1 MKDYAM
7 TGEPFRPDALA
18 YERVTVIGA
27 GSWGTALAVT
37 LARAGCTTT
46 LCGRDPSVI
55 DEINKQS
62 TTERFL
68 PGVRLPETLRAE
80 TDLPTALE
88 QADAVLIVVPSRSVR
103 NVARQVA
110 EHLPKHIP
118 VAVCAKG
125 IEPETGLLMTQVA
138 EEELGGHAVGCV
150 SGPTFALETALG
162 HPTAAT
168 VAFPFSYADRLK
180 PQQSP
185 AVRLAVSLSTESFR
199 AYVSDDLV
207 GVEIG
212 GAVKNIIAIACGLM
226 TGAGFAE
233 NTRAALI
240 TRGLDEM
247 KALAE
252 ALGGRRETVT
262 GLSGIGDLSLTC
274 SSPTSRNMALGL
286 QLGQGTPRADC
297 FEGRP
302 VVVEGEMNAKSVTDL
317 ARSVNV
323 AMPICETVRSIL
335 HDGEDLGTAFA
346 NLWARPIEAE
356 PRTMDL
362 SFTHPATDKDIATLA
377 ERIS

>member
-1 MKDYAM
+1 MKDHAI
-7 TGEPFRPDALA
+7 TGEPFQPSALP
-18 YERVTVIGA
+18 YKKVSVIGA

-46 LCGRDPSVI
+46 ICGRDHAVI
-55 DEINKQS
+55 DEINTQS

-68 PGVRLPETLRAE
+68 PGVTLPKTLRGVTDVPVALAQAE
-80 TDLPTALE
+80 
-88 QADAVLIVVPSRSVR
+88 AVLIVVPSRSVR

-110 EHLPKHIP
+110 EHAPKGIP

-138 EEELGGHAVGCV
+138 EEELNGHPVGCV

-168 VAFPFSYADRLK
+168 VAFPFTYGDRLR
-180 PQQSP
+180 PHESP
-185 AVRLAVSLSTESFR
+185 AVRLALSLSTESFR

-302 VVVEGEMNAKSVTDL
+302 VVVEGELNAKSVTDL

-323 AMPICETVRSIL
+323 AMPICETVRDIL
-335 HDGEDLGTAFA
+335 HEGADLGTAFA

-362 SFTHPATDKDIATLA
+362 SFSHPATDKDIATLA

>member
-1 MKDYAM
+1 MKHTPVSASPASHQAK
-7 TGEPFRPDALA
+7 PFS
-18 YERVTVIGA
+18 RVAVIGA

-37 LARAGCTTT
+37 LAQAGCKTMIY
-46 LCGRDPSVI
+46 GRDPAVI
-55 DEINKQS
+55 DEINTKR
-62 TTERFL
+62 TTEKFL
-68 PGVRLPETLRAE
+68 PGVSLPDGLIGVK
-80 TDLPTALE
+80 DMPFALE
-88 QADAVLIVVPSRSVR
+88 RADAVLIVVPSRSVR
-103 NVARQVA
+103 SVARQVA
-110 EHLPKHIP
+110 SHVPKGTPI
-118 VAVCAKG
+118 AVCAKG

-138 EEELGGHAVGCV
+138 EEELGEHPVGCV
-150 SGPTFALETALG
+150 SGPTFALETAMG

-168 VAFPFSYADRLK
+168 VAFPFTYANRLK
-180 PQQSP
+180 PHESP
-185 AVRLAVSLSTESFR
+185 AARMAVSLSTGSFR

-262 GLSGIGDLSLTC
+262 GLSGIGDLALTC
-274 SSPTSRNMALGL
+274 SSPTSRNMALGQ

-297 FEGRP
+297 FDGKP
-302 VVVEGEMNAKSVTDL
+302 IVVEGEMNAKSVTDL
-317 ARSVNV
+317 ARSLNIT
-323 AMPICETVRSIL
+323 MPICETVRAIL
-335 HDGEDLGTAFA
+335 HDGADLGSAFA
-346 NLWARPIEAE
+346 SLWARPIEAE

-362 SFTHPATDKDIATLA
+362 SFDHPATDQDIATLA

>member
-1 MKDYAM
+1 MKHSPVS
-7 TGEPFRPDALA
+7 GSPISHKVRPYSRAA
-18 YERVTVIGA
+18 VIGA

-37 LARAGCTTT
+37 LAQAGCKTMIY
-46 LCGRDPSVI
+46 GRDPAVI
-55 DEINKQS
+55 DEINS
-62 TTERFL
+62 NATTQRFL
-68 PGVRLPETLRAE
+68 PGVTLPKGLFGVKDMAF
-80 TDLPTALE
+80 ALE
-88 QADAVLIVVPSRSVR
+88 RSEAVLIVVPSRSVR

-110 EHLPKHIP
+110 AHVPKGTPI
-118 VAVCAKG
+118 AVCAKG

-138 EEELGGHAVGCV
+138 EEELGDHPVGCV
-150 SGPTFALETALG
+150 SGPTFALETAMG

-168 VAFPFSYADRLK
+168 VAFPFTYADRLK
-180 PQQSP
+180 PHESP
-185 AVRLAVSLSTESFR
+185 AARLAVSLTTESFR

-247 KALAE
+247 KALAV

-262 GLSGIGDLSLTC
+262 GLSGIGDLALTC
-274 SSPTSRNMALGL
+274 ASPTSRNMALGQ
-286 QLGQGTPRADC
+286 QLGQGRTRADC
-297 FEGRP
+297 FDGKP

-317 ARSVNV
+317 ARSLNV
-323 AMPICETVRSIL
+323 AMPICETVRAIL
-335 HDGEDLGTAFA
+335 HEGAELGTAFA
-346 NLWARPIEAE
+346 SLWARPIEAE
-356 PRTMDL
+356 PRTMEL
-362 SFTHPATDKDIATLA
+362 SFDHPATDQDIATLA